1 MDRKERNERSILR
14 LVQRTAGSDAAKRLS
29 GSGGV
34 RKNRRTEPG
43 NFFSETCA
51 SICVKP

>member
-1 MDRKERNERSILR
+1 MIEKKETRGILCP
-14 LVQRTAGSDAAKRLS
+14 VQKTAGSDAAKRLS

-34 RKNRRTEPG
+34 RKNRRTEPR
-43 NFFSETCA
+43 NFFSGTCP